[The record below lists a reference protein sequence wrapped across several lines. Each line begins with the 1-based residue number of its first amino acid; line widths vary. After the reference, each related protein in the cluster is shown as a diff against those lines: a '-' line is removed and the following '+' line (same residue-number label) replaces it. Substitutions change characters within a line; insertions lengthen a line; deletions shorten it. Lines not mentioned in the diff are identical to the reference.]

1 MLTPFLGEN
10 TEGAIFDA
18 YFCSILVR
26 FAVFKRIMQ
35 YKNCKKH
42 FYTFFAVNI
51 LNSATFAFL

>member
-10 TEGAIFDA
+10 TEGAVLMLN
-18 YFCSILVR
+18 FCSILVR
-26 FAVFKRIMQ
+26 FTVFKRILQ